1 MNSLNGATNIRNNL
15 EVENYNGLYKHRL
28 NFYQDAPL
36 LEVSLEE
43 FESWAIDRLKVLAE
57 IEASQVRNRSFQ
69 DMRTVIQTQC
79 KKLLNLSSNTMRSS
93 TLDAER
99 KKDHVSHYVLRLAF
113 CRSEELRRRF
123 VKAETTLFRIR
134 FDDASTSERN
144 AFLQSLKNSQSSR
157 IDWEEVDSI
166 EKESLKDLLTNS
178 NPAIAISKS
187 GNEFDKETYYKV
199 LKASLSTQNP
209 LTTSLGEVDTST
221 RIGRKTSRVFERRLR
236 IRTNA
241 RSNIAYYELLFITV
255 NASFRTKA
263 LPRLDEDSR
272 LLPVLSHLSMS
283 FLAGLSSEAFDPA
296 TYSSDRKISA
306 ESIDILAKKHFPMC
320 MRNLHGNLQ
329 SNHHL
334 KHFGRLQYSLF
345 LKGIGLSVD
354 EAIVFWRKSYGASIS
369 DDKFNKEYRYNI
381 RHNYGLEGSRRA
393 YPPRS
398 CQKIITQDQPGPQD
412 NHGCPFRH
420 FSLDNLVPSLRATY
434 GITDAN
440 DLNEITGAVKAQH
453 FHVACT
459 RVFEITHANKGV
471 TKGDG
476 LGNGESVNHPN
487 RYFERSLQL
496 SEDNS
501 TEPMVV
507 DASS

>member
-1 MNSLNGATNIRNNL
+1 
-15 EVENYNGLYKHRL
+15 
-28 NFYQDAPL
+28 
-36 LEVSLEE
+36 
-43 FESWAIDRLKVLAE
+43 
-57 IEASQVRNRSFQ
+57 
-69 DMRTVIQTQC
+69 
-79 KKLLNLSSNTMRSS
+79 
-93 TLDAER
+93 
-99 KKDHVSHYVLRLAF
+99 
-113 CRSEELRRRF
+113 
-123 VKAETTLFRIR
+123 
-134 FDDASTSERN
+134 
-144 AFLQSLKNSQSSR
+144 
-157 IDWEEVDSI
+157 
-166 EKESLKDLLTNS
+166 
-178 NPAIAISKS
+178 
-187 GNEFDKETYYKV
+187 
-199 LKASLSTQNP
+199 
-209 LTTSLGEVDTST
+209 
-221 RIGRKTSRVFERRLR
+221 
-236 IRTNA
+236 
-241 RSNIAYYELLFITV
+241 
-255 NASFRTKA
+255 
-263 LPRLDEDSR
+263 
-272 LLPVLSHLSMS
+272 MS

>member
-199 LKASLSTQNP
+199 KWTQVPELVERRRVFLKEGYAYVPMRDQ
-209 LTTSLGEVDTST
+209 TSL
-221 RIGRKTSRVFERRLR
+221 IM
-236 IRTNA
+236 N
-241 RSNIAYYELLFITV
+241 
-255 NASFRTKA
+255 SFSSQLTQALEYTAKA

-369 DDKFNKEYRYNI
+369 DDKFKKEYRYNI